1 MKRKLFV
8 MLTIILVGTS
18 LFTIAQTKVNIN
30 VKGFTGVENSIS
42 ANVNISQSS
51 EYVVEVIAPQSII
64 DDLNIYVEEGILKL
78 KKKDSSFRW
87 PNSDNKIIVNIW
99 SPSYNSLILN
109 GSGNIEAKTPIVS
122 KDFVVKINGSGNV
135 KVGVLEAVSLVIKSN
150 GSGDVFVAGSKVL
163 ESVDYSINGSGDID
177 AFQLSSKK
185 ASAQI
190 NGSGDVKVWATVE
203 FNARVTGS
211 GNIDLKGNP
220 TIDAKVQGSGRLKR
234 G

>member
-78 KKKDSSFRW
+78 KKKDSLFKWSS
-87 PNSDNKIIVNIW
+87 SDNKVVINIW
-99 SPSYNSLILN
+99 APSYNSVAMN
-109 GSGNIEAKTPIVS
+109 GSGSIEAKTPIVS
-122 KDFVVKINGSGNV
+122 KDFVIKINGSGNV
-135 KVGVLEAVSLVIKSN
+135 KIGSLEVVSLVVKSN

-163 ESVDYSINGSGDID
+163 ESVEYGINGSGNIE
-177 AFQLSSKK
+177 ASQLSAKK

-190 NGSGDVKVWATVE
+190 NGSGDIKVWATVE
-203 FNARVTGS
+203 FNARVNGS

-220 TIDAKVQGSGRLKR
+220 TIDAKMHGSGRLKR